1 MKKLIFL
8 IVLMLV
14 PALAFGQI
22 IITGGG
28 GSSPLV
34 IGGRIAV
41 SSPGGLLI
49 ASGSVT
55 RANTKLSAVDG
66 TAFVDFSTANV
77 LTNYAPKSKLTLT
90 DSAGKKLTGYIK
102 AAGTGKTLGSE
113 LITDPSCAT
122 DFWTLK
128 NTGWTH
134 DAGNEKFTFS
144 GHTTFSSLLLVSVG
158 AVGGYYETTFEV
170 KDYSAGIIRLWYGSN
185 TNYTIRS
192 ANGTYTERLTNT
204 SDTTFLL
211 EADSVFRG
219 SVDNIS
225 LKQVLTPSTTG
236 ATIVSAK
243 GGTTYNFNHKNASFT
258 YNAASY
264 YVIIKKIR

>member
-1 MKKLIFL
+1 
-8 IVLMLV
+8 ML
-14 PALAFGQI
+14 
-22 IITGGG
+22 
-28 GSSPLV
+28 
-34 IGGRIAV
+34 
-41 SSPGGLLI
+41 
-49 ASGSVT
+49 
-55 RANTKLSAVDG
+55 
-66 TAFVDFSTANV
+66 
-77 LTNYAPKSKLTLT
+77 
-90 DSAGKKLTGYIK
+90 K
-102 AAGTGKTLGSE
+102 AKGTGETLGSE